1 MFIELMMPSDHF
13 ILCHPHLFLP
23 SMFPSIRVFFNES
36 ALPIRWPKYY
46 TVEVTNRSKELLLIE
61 EAPRFHKAYPTSEVR
76 YLTCQAMSLRTFRI
90 SATHQDFS
98 ADILRVQTWILLPA
112 AWHSYRGFPAC
123 ECGFF
128 QLSHLCW
135 LSWAGSRLSYSSVI
149 GFAITLAFFLFWT
162 KLTTSGDTA
171 CRGESKLV
179 CHKYWAFALEPG
191 KHNYWARV
199 S

>member
-1 MFIELMMPSDHF
+1 MTPWTVAHQASLSFTISQSLFRFMFIELMMPSNHF

-98 ADILRVQTWILLPA
+98 ASLPS
-112 AWHSYRGFPAC
+112 HS
-123 ECGFF
+123 
-128 QLSHLCW
+128 
-135 LSWAGSRLSYSSVI
+135 AGIPTS
-149 GFAITLAFFLFWT
+149 FLY
-162 KLTTSGDTA
+162 LQNGSG
-171 CRGESKLV
+171 S
-179 CHKYWAFALEPG
+179 P
-191 KHNYWARV
+191 
-199 S
+199 